1 MEIQEFIATL
11 PNGACRPCGKGMYS
25 LVARTTLGDVSAEQL
40 NVINDVVQEF
50 GLPGLRVTGRQQ
62 VQLLNIPQDKLK
74 AVVERIGEVGTS
86 SKYFVQACPGS
97 KACRLGVQDSMAMG
111 RKLEKLLNSYTLPSK
126 LKSSVSGCSM
136 SCAESYVR
144 DVGLVG
150 SAKGWTVLFG
160 GNAGKGVR
168 KGDVL
173 ATGVDGEEAFKI
185 IGKALYF
192 YAENT
197 KKKERTARFVDRV
210 GIEAVLEAVNAS

>member
-1 MEIQEFIATL
+1 
-11 PNGACRPCGKGMYS
+11 MYS
-25 LVARTTLGDVSAEQL
+25 LIARTTLGDVSAEQL
-40 NVINDVVQEF
+40 NVINNVVQEF

-62 VQLLNIPQDKLK
+62 VQLLNIPEDKLK
-74 AVVERIGEVGTS
+74 AVVECIGEVGTS

-97 KACRLGVQDSMAMG
+97 KGCRLGVQDSMEMG
-111 RKLEKLLNSYTLPSK
+111 RRLEKFLNSYTLPSK

-144 DVGLVG
+144 DVGMVG
-150 SAKGWTVLFG
+150 TAKGWTVLFG

-168 KGDVL
+168 KGDIL
-173 ATGVDGEEAFKI
+173 ATGVDGEEALKI
-185 IGKALYF
+185 ISKALYF
-192 YAENT
+192 YAENA